1 MLHNPM
7 KIHSKGE
14 KQTLVR
20 PKKINNKNK
29 EKEKEKGKRGKGE
42 KGKRKIPWLILGS
55 KTSRFPIGKVLKQ

>member
-42 KGKRKIPWLILGS
+42 KENTMVNFREQNEQVPNRKS
-55 KTSRFPIGKVLKQ
+55 S